1 MRCRP
6 LPSAEEEA
14 PVRVAERVVA
24 GAIVLGVVAGIAWFV
39 WWQPPGE
46 RASVPVPRIE
56 VPRTE
61 SPSISAGKPLFRC
74 DARTQCEQMT
84 SCEEAMFFLQNC
96 PSSKLNLDQDQDG
109 IPCEIQWCQR

>member
-1 MRCRP
+1 M
-6 LPSAEEEA
+6 
-14 PVRVAERVVA
+14 RVAEKVVA
-24 GAIVLGVVAGIAWFV
+24 GAIALGVVAGIAWFV

-56 VPRTE
+56 VPRTRT
-61 SPSISAGKPLFRC
+61 PSASVGKPLFRC

-96 PSSKLNLDQDQDG
+96 PSPKLNLDQDKDG

>member
-1 MRCRP
+1 M
-6 LPSAEEEA
+6 
-14 PVRVAERVVA
+14 RVAERVVA

-39 WWQPPGE
+39 WWQPPSE
-46 RASVPVPRIE
+46 RPGASVPRIE

-61 SPSISAGKPLFRC
+61 SSPVNAGKPLFRC

-96 PSSKLNLDQDQDG
+96 KSSKLNLDQDQDG